1 MTVRLLLTLAA
12 WVIAALLF
20 TGTAPATAKGGPFLL
35 VDLPGDSKGFTHEPR
50 APLLDVEAL
59 APGRSTSAIVDVRN
73 ASGTP
78 VRLDLKT
85 LRPVDDENGCL
96 RPETREPGE
105 GCAADGGELS
115 RWLRASVVRIRPS
128 GAATLWSGA
137 FTDLA
142 AGVKLVSAMPARSTW
157 RLRMTLSLPWRATNE
172 VMSDT
177 VRFGLRLAAEC
188 NDGRRAEIV
197 GPQATV
203 GGDGGTSGPGHAPG
217 PSKLSLLASGPRV
230 GLPMTES
237 SVSLWVLL
245 LDLALPLGGVLLVV
259 RSARRRAAP
268 ARRPRTR

>member
-1 MTVRLLLTLAA
+1 
-12 WVIAALLF
+12 
-20 TGTAPATAKGGPFLL
+20 
-35 VDLPGDSKGFTHEPR
+35 
-50 APLLDVEAL
+50 
-59 APGRSTSAIVDVRN
+59 

-85 LRPVDDENGCL
+85 LRPVDDENGCV

-105 GCAADGGELS
+105 ECAADGGELS
-115 RWLRASVVRIRPS
+115 RWLSASVVRIHPS

-142 AGVKLVSAMPARSTW
+142 AGVELLSDMPAGSTW
-157 RLRMTLSLPWRATNE
+157 RLQMTLSLPWRATND

-197 GPQATV
+197 GPRATV
-203 GGDGGTSGPGHAPG
+203 GGDGGTSGRGDAPG
-217 PSKLSLLASGPRV
+217 SSMLSLLASGPRV
-230 GLPMTES
+230 ALPMTES
-237 SVSLWVLL
+237 SVTLWVLL
-245 LDLALPLGGVLLVV
+245 LDLALPLGGVLLV

>member
-1 MTVRLLLTLAA
+1 MTVRQLLTLAT
-12 WVIAALLF
+12 WVIATLLL
-20 TGTAPATAKGGPFLL
+20 TGTAPATATGGPSLL
-35 VDLPGDSKGFTHEPR
+35 VDLPGDSRGFTHEPR
-50 APLLDVEAL
+50 GPLLDVEAL

-78 VRLDLKT
+78 VRLDLET
-85 LRPVDDENGCL
+85 LRPVDDENGCE

-115 RWLRASVVRIRPS
+115 RWLRASVVHIRPS
-128 GAATLWSGA
+128 GEATLWSGA
-137 FTDLA
+137 FADLA
-142 AGVKLVSAMPARSTW
+142 AGVRLVSAMPAQSTW
-157 RLRMTLSLPWRATNE
+157 RLRMTLSLPWAATNE

-188 NDGRRAEIV
+188 NDGRRSEIV
-197 GPQATV
+197 GPPATV

-217 PSKLSLLASGPRV
+217 LSRLSLLASAPRV
-230 GLPMTES
+230 ALPMTES

-245 LDLALPLGGVLLVV
+245 LDLALPLGGVLLV